1 MSATSIERVDTD
13 RNGDLAAA
21 RARDRI
27 ADIQRNRIVE
37 ATAAAVADVGARN
50 LTVAHVVARAGV
62 SRRTFYE
69 AFDSCE
75 DCVLAAF
82 DDAVAQAGGRIAGEC
97 AEARDARWTQRVRA
111 GLAALLLYMDE
122 HPAVARLLVVE
133 SLGAGPRTLARRQ
146 AVNARLIAAVDAA
159 REDSR
164 AARDASPLA
173 AEGAVGAVTAV
184 LHNQLLERPADR
196 LLDLLNPLMSM
207 IVLPFLGPSAARRE
221 LERPVPSL
229 PAADLR
235 PSGAALGKL
244 DMRLTYR
251 TVRVLAAVAANP
263 GSSNRVVG
271 ASAGIS
277 DQGQASKLL
286 RRLQRLGLV
295 ENVPKEPL
303 RGEPNAWTLTDK
315 GWQVHAAVRAEEG
328 VA

>member
-1 MSATSIERVDTD
+1 MSATSIERADTN
-13 RNGDLAAA
+13 RNGDLAVV
-21 RARDRI
+21 RARDQI
-27 ADIQRNRIVE
+27 ADIQRGRIVE
-37 ATAAAVADVGARN
+37 ATASTVAEVGARN
-50 LTVAHVVARAGV
+50 VTVAHIVARAGV

-82 DDAVAQAGGRIAGEC
+82 DDAVAQAAARVASESTEC
-97 AEARDARWTQRVRA
+97 ADARWPQRVRV
-111 GLAALLLYMDE
+111 GLAALLRYMDE
-122 HPAVARLLVVE
+122 QPAIARLLVVE

-146 AVNARLIAAVDAA
+146 AVYARLVAAIDEA
-159 REDSR
+159 RADSR
-164 AARDASPLA
+164 SARDASPLA
-173 AEGAVGAVTAV
+173 AEGAVGAVIAV
-184 LHNQLLERPADR
+184 LHNQLIERPGDR
-196 LLDLLNPLMSM
+196 LLDLLNPLTSM
-207 IVLPFLGPSAARRE
+207 IVLPFLGSGAARRE
-221 LERPVPSL
+221 LDRPAPPGSSAHFKPS
-229 PAADLR
+229 
-235 PSGAALGKL
+235 SAALGKL

-251 TVRVLAAVAANP
+251 TVRVLAAVAASP
-263 GSSNRVVG
+263 GSSNRAIG

-286 RRLQRLGLV
+286 RRLQGLGLV